1 MAFAEKTTNYTI
13 EDIYA
18 LPDGQ
23 RAELL
28 DGQIYMM
35 AAPSRQHQEVLG
47 ILYRKIADYIDGKNG
62 ICKVYPAPFAVFL
75 NTDNINYVE
84 PDISVI
90 CDKDKLTDKG
100 CNGAPDWV
108 IEIVSPSS
116 RYMDYLLKLLK
127 YKSFGMREYWIVD
140 YPKNRIMVYN
150 FEKGSMEEYTFIDT
164 IKVGIYED
172 LEIDFSIIE
181 ENVRV

>member
-62 ICKVYPAPFAVFL
+62 
-75 NTDNINYVE
+75 
-84 PDISVI
+84 
-90 CDKDKLTDKG
+90 
-100 CNGAPDWV
+100 
-108 IEIVSPSS
+108 
-116 RYMDYLLKLLK
+116 
-127 YKSFGMREYWIVD
+127 
-140 YPKNRIMVYN
+140 
-150 FEKGSMEEYTFIDT
+150 
-164 IKVGIYED
+164 
-172 LEIDFSIIE
+172 
-181 ENVRV
+181 